1 MKKPYVTIHSRR
13 ITDKGCSALNK
24 LWTKDFK
31 IITIGSIISMLGNS
45 VAGFAIGLVVLDLT
59 DSTLLFSLFMVV
71 YNLPKIVAP
80 LFAGPYLDRFSRKK
94 MIYTLDFMSSI
105 IFAVMFLLLR
115 AEWFNY
121 PFFLMIVLLIGTID
135 GIYAVAYESFYP
147 NLVSEGNFSKAY
159 SISSMIYPL
168 ASFMVP
174 VASVIYNQSGSAA
187 PLFAFNAVTFF
198 VAAIFETQ
206 IGYRENHMKETSDKD
221 MKGFS
226 LISYK
231 ADFKEG
237 LRYMMAEKGLL
248 VITAYFF
255 ISMFAGGGLNV
266 LHLPFFKNNPELF
279 SHIPIDVVTLY
290 TIISSFGV
298 LGRLI
303 GGMIHYKYHYPVPK
317 KFLIAITVYSSISL
331 LEAFQL
337 YFPVVLMAA
346 SFFLIGIMG
355 VTSFNIRISATQ
367 SYVPDEKRGRFNGTF
382 QMIVSAGNI
391 LGQLLAGFLGEFY
404 QERHII
410 IGLMTINMLAV
421 YFIMYRKREHVKK
434 IYNRR
439 V

>member
-1 MKKPYVTIHSRR
+1 
-13 ITDKGCSALNK
+13 LNT

-45 VAGFAIGLVVLDLT
+45 VAGFAIGLLVLDYT
-59 DSTLLFSLFMVV
+59 ESTLLFSLFMVV
-71 YNLPKIVAP
+71 YNLPKIIAP

-94 MIYTLDFMSSI
+94 VIYTLDFFSSG
-105 IFAVMFLLLR
+105 IFFIMFLLLQ
-115 AEWFNY
+115 ANWFHY
-121 PFFLMIVLLIGTID
+121 PVFLGIVLLVGTID

-147 NLVSEGNFSKAY
+147 NLVTKGNFSKAY

-174 VASVIYNQSGSAA
+174 VASFIYISTGSAA
-187 PLFAFNAVTFF
+187 PLFAFNAITFF
-198 VAAIFETQ
+198 LAAVFETR
-206 IGYRENHMKETSDKD
+206 IGFKENHMKKAEETK
-221 MKGFS
+221 KEFS
-226 LISYK
+226 MISYK

-237 LRYMMAEKGLL
+237 LDYMRKERGLL
-248 VITAYFF
+248 VITVYFM
-255 ISMFAGGGLNV
+255 ITMFAGGGIHV

-279 SHIPIDVVTLY
+279 AHIPINVVTLY

-303 GGMIHYKYHYPVPK
+303 GGLIHYKYKYPVPK
-317 KFLIAITVYSSISL
+317 KFLIAISVYTSIAF
-331 LEAFQL
+331 LETFQL
-337 YFPVVLMAA
+337 YFPVVLMAL

-382 QMIVSAGNI
+382 QMMVSAGNI
-391 LGQLLAGFLGEFY
+391 IGQLAAGVFGELY
-404 QERHII
+404 HERHVIM
-410 IGLMTINMLAV
+410 GFMAINLLAI
-421 YFIMYRKREHVKK
+421 YFIMYRKRHHVKK